1 MSNGGTKVKIPSTP
15 KVDTVLKTVSIPLP
29 VGMTQE
35 AFLKSLSTFNKNVIT
50 GKAKGKAD
58 MAAYKHLRNA
68 HREELRGYRIEE
80 WKKAGLDPRG
90 IK

>member
-1 MSNGGTKVKIPSTP
+1 MAETAKVKTTQIG
-15 KVDTVLKTVSIPLP
+15 KTVSVPLLE
-29 VGMTQE
+29 GMTPE
-35 AFLKSLSTFNKNVIT
+35 ALLKAFSTFNKNVII

-80 WKKAGLDPRG
+80 WKKAGLDPSG